1 MQLFDDAHLVASC
14 NALTQRYVVV
24 VTCNAVVDR
33 GRTCAAGVLLRR
45 GRVLSR
51 CTARGGV
58 YIGTGGDTVKDIL
71 GHRQCIVLFSG
82 KFKRRL
88 N

>member
-33 GRTCAAGVLLRR
+33 GRTCAAGVLLRVCLV
-45 GRVLSR
+45 GLW
-51 CTARGGV
+51 
-58 YIGTGGDTVKDIL
+58 L
-71 GHRQCIVLFSG
+71 
-82 KFKRRL
+82 
-88 N
+88 